1 MAGKVGGYYVEIA
14 SFPHF
19 GEHAVYTGKK
29 RLNADG
35 EMEIKFIMLDC
46 CHGNHEVWLT
56 REDLP
61 HKETLPF

>member
-46 CHGNHEVWLT
+46 CHGDTEVWLK
-56 REDLP
+56 RSDLP
-61 HKETLPF
+61 VKEVLPF